1 MVAVV
6 THTRAALAQALA
18 EATGQLARVLRG
30 LLAVVALLGGA
41 LDALIT
47 AAVGIPRLA
56 WITTHLAR
64 MVASEYRR
72 GYHNAIDVE
81 ILTDTPTPS
90 PPTTARVV
98 QVWIPAGP
106 DHTRPPRPRP
116 APPPPWMEQ

>member
-18 EATGQLARVLRG
+18 DATGQLAHVLRG

-56 WITTHLAR
+56 WVATHLAAV
-64 MVASEYRR
+64 VANQYRR
-72 GYHNAIDVE
+72 GYHDAIDVE
-81 ILTDTPTPS
+81 ILTDTPTTS

-106 DHTRPPRPRP
+106 DHTNPPRP